1 MSKVSTGKPKIGGA
15 IFRAPVGTAL
25 PTDVTTTLNAAFKS
39 VGYIDENGVTNSNSP
54 TSENIKEWGGQIVHN
69 MGTEKADT
77 WKFKMIESE
86 NEEVLKTV
94 YGDDNVTG
102 TLSAGMTVKANAA
115 EAVPMAWV
123 IDMVMS
129 NNVAKRVV
137 IPSATVTEVA
147 DIVYKANEA
156 IGYEVTLSATPDESG
171 NTHYEYIKG

>member
-69 MGTEKADT
+69 MGTEKDDT

>member
-15 IFRAPVGTAL
+15 IFRAPVDTAL
-25 PTDVTTTLNAAFKS
+25 PTDVTTDLNAAFKS

-69 MGTEKADT
+69 MGTEKDDT